1 MKTNYS
7 SGALSSEQ
15 VSTIFKNLSAQSAK
29 TFVTF
34 GGQGIDPIPELRSF
48 YEEGHSY
55 SEFWETVFSSIE
67 EECKAIHKDRLIGAL
82 PLGFHLKDWLD
93 QPELT
98 PDHSILKNCSYS
110 IPLIFLAQ
118 ASALYRVLQ
127 DESNWEALFN
137 ETSGIFGHSQ
147 GVYAGFLLSSSP
159 DKTTFLTNLSLIL
172 RNLISLGI
180 RVQEEFPI
188 LELDVSAKRLLKPD
202 EIVSPMAALKSENDS
217 LLTEELEKFNLTRS
231 SEDTV
236 YLGLKNGPKARVV
249 CGSPES
255 LLEFRSFLTNNSFP
269 NLESWTFLKI
279 SAPFHSPLLR
289 RVPVLLEEDVKRIGF
304 NPKQSDLKIPLYDTR
319 DGRDL
324 RTESD
329 IALALSR
336 MAVAEILDWE
346 ICLGS
351 LEKEESKVLLIS
363 FGPGV
368 DAEKLCSPI
377 LRGKSYIVR
386 NLSKS
391 ESYRSF
397 TKETSLEFPK
407 SWKEFQPETVELPN
421 GKVFLKNNYSV
432 WTGRAPIFGGGMTPS
447 TVEPEIVISAAK
459 EGYLVEWAGGGQV
472 TEELFRKRMDVFR
485 KELPP
490 GVGIVINLLY
500 LDAYLWNLQVPLVK
514 KLKSEGAPIEGVTIS
529 AGIPEAEEAIR
540 ILKDFEAHGIWL
552 NSFKPGTQKQI
563 RQVISISKQIPD
575 SKILMQIEGGAA
587 GGHHSWEDLEEL
599 VRSTYSEIRDCKNI
613 ILAVGGGIAEPQDSK
628 SWLFG
633 TWAGK
638 NPMPVDAVFLGTR
651 LMAAKECATSEKIKQ
666 ALVDISGSENWKTT
680 QEGKNAGGVISGRSG
695 LGADIYYAENT
706 WTQLS
711 SLAEELTKGKETE
724 EAKKAVISKKNE
736 LVSLIN
742 STSKPYFGVLEEM
755 SYTQI
760 LSRYLELTCPGQRL
774 ISPEGNWPD
783 HPFIDKSFRSRFIEL
798 AQRFEAR
805 ISELSDQNSILE
817 KIGSDFDPNVFLNEW
832 KNRYKNADSIL
843 ILPEDIIF
851 FFDVCRRPGKP
862 VNFIPVIDEDL
873 VKWIRSDSLWYS
885 HCVGIEPDSCAW
897 IPGPKAIKGIHKANE
912 PVSSIFQNF
921 LQINL
926 DNSKSKKIH
935 WEDLFDSDSQGKK
948 ILNFFQEEQI
958 RNNSVSIFENIDIN
972 SNDWIICLAELGKGF
987 LNALLKS
994 PKIGQTSSDLKLFFE
1009 PRVGRKFTWETS
1021 NSEELLLLQ
1030 ILEENKLK
1038 VELKLSEKDSAELKL
1053 FFYDPKDGAAIP
1065 FQRKFY
1071 SSKTSGTFIEEDLSF
1086 REKSGL
1092 DLYLRTWGLDQKI
1105 DLNSSKN
1112 ISQELESEIV
1122 IDKESILN
1130 FRKAIGELRRT
1141 DLKSDPNPPLGMSTA
1156 FAWKVLLSPLF
1167 TLENKNLFRLLHFS
1181 QNFQWEKETN
1191 DLVPGDKLRSK
1202 ARLAKVRKLGSGQ
1215 EIQILGEISKEGKKV
1230 CSFQT
1235 GFLIRDVNSKFE
1247 EFDSLP
1253 FEKTI
1258 LIKSEAESNLINS
1271 IPWIYKKEDQETNSV
1286 GYKLKFTSTNRLVLS
1301 LSSNQELHAIEGKIE
1316 KVSGFHLEEWGKFK
1330 LEEKTTVGIPTSFD
1344 RFFLNLT
1351 EADQEIPLTKSY
1363 KIISETFYAP
1373 SDMSEYSAA
1382 SGDTNP
1388 IHTDIDFAKYAGW
1401 KDRIVHGLW
1410 TSSRVIKQIVM
1421 DTCEGDPSRLS
1432 SFEEIFEAPV
1442 YLGEELLLEAIHVS
1456 QKKGSQILSVSL
1468 ENRNGERKLSAKAIV
1483 SPKKT
1488 GYVFTGQGSQSQG
1501 MGMKLRDEFP
1511 EARNVWQRAENTT
1524 KDELGF
1530 SLLKIVQDNPT
1541 TLKVGKKVWNH
1552 PKGVLHLTQFT
1563 QVALVTKSM
1572 ADWEILKERGFLN
1585 QEAPFAGHSLGEF
1598 SALSARGF
1606 LGLENVI
1613 RIVYG
1618 RGLTMQSLVPR
1629 DKEGRSPFGMSVVLG
1644 NRHVG
1649 LDEETIL
1656 KVVAQIKEET
1666 GLPLEVVNLNI
1677 RDKQYS
1683 VTGDLKALT
1692 EMENRFK
1699 EIVRG
1704 KKTTIRLEGIDVP
1717 FHSRVLVN
1725 GVAEFRKTLEANVPQ
1740 ISGFEELDGK
1750 YIPNLVAKPF
1760 SIDKEFIK
1768 YVGEVSGSPILE
1780 KILKENQKLSNKEL
1794 RRILLIELLAY
1805 QFAMPVQWIKTQDQ
1819 FFQDLKVRRLIDL
1832 GARGDL
1838 AGMARQTL
1846 REVSDPSSFEI
1857 LHIEENRNI
1866 VFSELEDCDTAEFSK
1881 LREIPEPITIESP
1894 IAKAEIRTAPA
1905 QIQDIVQE
1913 SQQFGGE
1920 EASVNLTKKDALFVL
1935 LSLKAGIRPE
1945 EISEDENIDTLFGG
1959 NSSKR
1964 NQVMADLGTEFKT
1977 TSLDGAH
1984 EKSLKD
1990 LIKSLEEQSGYTQ
2003 PGPYLRTSFEETLKK
2018 FFPPDFGRTEVFKY
2032 LKEERGLSTSGIFA
2046 VSIFLPLYVREGESL
2061 RKGTL
2066 SSIALNSRIGNSK
2079 DASKW
2084 LDKAVDIF
2092 AQSKGIRIGKLSA
2105 NNSRSGGGAKVDA
2118 AALEELERKYF
2129 GAEGIFGKAIKNFQS
2144 RLLGEDPFSEF
2155 LIKDL
2160 NVLQEARQKIQ
2171 AESAPSSIFEEKK
2184 IVRFSN
2190 SEQWAK
2196 KKLLQG
2202 LTKLRTGT
2210 SNNFS
2215 PEEERYFANHASPL
2229 LSQVL
2234 KYWDQILE
2242 NDKIQFPEEKK
2253 NLETKREY
2261 LRSLSSKWDQNR
2273 NPIFFTENS
2282 VLRPKLEISEE
2293 GNLNFKEVEYSTK
2306 LKDFF
2311 QNKISIGTSKD
2322 QGASWKENQQE
2333 TESIL
2338 NSILRSSSEGIS
2350 FSGLKVLVTGGGPNS
2365 IALETVFVLLAGGA
2379 DIILTTT
2386 SYSSEKVKFYKKIF
2400 QKYGAKGASLSLVP
2414 FSQGS
2419 FDDIRSLS
2427 EWLVQKDWEP
2437 DVLIPFGAVGEENT
2451 GSQLDDSSLTSLRV
2465 MLLGVEKLIGTL
2477 GRVKNTPTETS
2488 PLHVILPLSPNHGIF
2503 GRDGMYAETKL
2514 GLETLFRKKFSE
2526 EDDWGKH
2533 TRIHGCVIGWVRG
2546 TGLMEAND
2554 LVAQALE
2561 EKSGV
2566 LTFSRREM
2574 GLLLGNLIHTYVFH
2588 SSEQITKANFT
2599 GGLDSQTDLGK
2610 TLGKIRA
2617 DILSEA
2623 KIKKETFSLKS
2634 KVLLEKQE
2642 TRSREFLPKEVYKYP
2657 SIPSQAKLNEIG
2669 HLKELDLS
2677 KTICVVGFSEI
2688 GPAGSSM
2695 TRWELEKS
2703 GTLSLE
2709 AALELAWMMGF
2720 IKYQAADKGRSWTD
2734 SETGEA
2740 VAEWEIK
2747 SKYEEKILT
2756 HTGIRII
2763 DKESVGFDPSSLFS
2777 FVDVVLEEDFFIPVS
2792 NSKEAE
2798 EFKKAEPEAT
2808 EIYHDSEKDK
2818 WFVRRKKGSTIK
2830 ARKASDFNRKVAG
2843 QIPKGWDPAKYGL
2856 TKDLTAQ
2863 VDPITVYNLYCTCEA
2878 FLRSGMEPMELYR
2891 FLHPGLVGS
2900 TVGSGMGGMGKLKR
2914 MFHDFLL
2921 GKERQHDALQES
2933 LINVTTAWA
2942 LTSYVG
2948 GYGPVQTPVAACATA
2963 GISLEM
2969 AASLIKEGKAGF
2981 MLAGAFDDFAMESLV
2996 GFGDMQATA
3005 SSVEML
3011 EQGIDPKGMCR
3022 PNDIRRGGFVE
3033 AQGGGVVLLARADL
3047 ALEAGL
3053 PIYGI
3058 LAYAGSKTDGIQAS
3072 IPAPGLGLLS
3082 LGAESEKEKSPLRNA
3097 LSSFGLTADDIGVA
3111 YKHDTSTK
3119 ANDKNENKLLY
3130 NLLSKLGRSP
3140 GNLLP
3145 VVSQKSLTGHSKGGA
3160 AAWQTIGILQ
3170 TLEEGIVTGN
3180 RNLEEVDP
3188 DMNDYEFITF
3198 TDESIPFGK
3207 HNIKAGML
3215 TTLGFGHVGALC
3227 LFVHSDYFLAALTPE
3242 QRETYLKLRRK
3253 REITNRNRY
3262 HEIRMGIGKPMY
3274 ERHTKS
3280 YFQEEEIGILLDAN
3294 YRSKQ
3299 GEKK

>member
-15 VSTIFKNLSAQSAK
+15 APSIFKNLSAQSVK
-29 TFVTF
+29 TFITF
-34 GGQGIDPIPELRSF
+34 SGQGADPLPELRSF
-48 YEEGHSY
+48 YEEGHTH
-55 SEFWETVFSSIE
+55 SEFWQTVFSSIE
-67 EECKAIHKDRLIGAL
+67 EECKAIHKDRLIGSL

-93 QPELT
+93 QPDLT

-127 DESNWEALFN
+127 DVSNWEALFN

-159 DKTTFLTNLSLIL
+159 DKATFLKNLSMIL

-180 RVQEEFPI
+180 RTQEEFPI
-188 LELDVSAKRLLKPD
+188 LELDVFAKKLLKQD
-202 EIVSPMAALKSENDS
+202 EIASPMAVLRSENDF
-217 LLTEELEKFNLTRS
+217 LLGEVLEKFNSTRS

-255 LLEFRSFLTNNSFP
+255 LLEFRNYLANNSFP
-269 NLESWTFLKI
+269 NPESWAFLKI

-289 RVPVLLEEDVKRIGF
+289 RVPILLEEDVKRIGF

-336 MAVAEILDWE
+336 MAVAETLDWE
-346 ICLGS
+346 TCLGS
-351 LEKEESKVLLIS
+351 LEKEEGKILLIS

-368 DAEKLCSPI
+368 DAEKLCSPS
-377 LRGKSYIVR
+377 LKGKSYLIR

-391 ESYRSF
+391 DSYRSF
-397 TKETSLEFPK
+397 TKETNLEFPK

-432 WTGRAPIFGGGMTPS
+432 WTGRAPVFGGGMTPS
-447 TVEPEIVISAAK
+447 TVEPGIVIAAAND
-459 EGYLVEWAGGGQV
+459 GYLVEWAGGGQV
-472 TEELFRKRMDVFR
+472 TEELFRKRMEVFR

-490 GVGIVINLLY
+490 GVGIVVNLLY

-529 AGIPEAEEAIR
+529 AGIPDTDEAIR
-540 ILKDFEAHGIWL
+540 ILKDFESHGIWL

-563 RQVISISKQIPD
+563 RQVLSIAKQMPD

-651 LMAAKECATSEKIKQ
+651 LMASKECATSEKIKQ
-666 ALVDISGSENWKTT
+666 ALVEISGSENWKTT
-680 QEGKNAGGVISGRSG
+680 QDGKNAGGVISGRSG

-706 WTQLS
+706 WTKLS

-724 EAKKAVISKKNE
+724 EAKKATLSKKRE
-736 LVSLIN
+736 LISLIN
-742 STSKPYFGVLEEM
+742 STAKPYFGDLEEM

-760 LSRYLELTCPGQRL
+760 LSRYLELTCPGKRL
-774 ISPEGNWPD
+774 ISPEGDWPD
-783 HPFIDKSFRSRFIEL
+783 HPFIDKSFRNRFIEL
-798 AQRFEAR
+798 VERFEAR
-805 ISELSDQNSILE
+805 ISEPTDQNSILE
-817 KIGSDFDPNVFLNEW
+817 KVNSDFDPNGFVHEW
-832 KNRYKNADSIL
+832 KTRYPSADTIL

-851 FFDVCRRPGKP
+851 FFDVCKRPGKP

-873 VKWIRSDSLWYS
+873 VKWVRSDSLWYS
-885 HCVGIEPDSCAW
+885 HCVDMEPDSCAW
-897 IPGPKAIKGIHKANE
+897 IPGPRAIKGIHKPNE
-912 PVSSIFQNF
+912 PVSSIFRNF
-921 LQINL
+921 LQASL
-926 DNSKSKKIH
+926 ENSKAKKIP
-935 WEDLFDSDSQGKK
+935 WEDLFDSDSQRKNV
-948 ILNFFQEEQI
+948 LNLISEEQI
-958 RNNSVSIFENIDIN
+958 SNNSISIFDNLDVTPNE
-972 SNDWIICLAELGKGF
+972 WIVHLAALGKGF
-987 LNALLKS
+987 LTAVLRS
-994 PKIGQTSSDLKLFFE
+994 SKIGQNSSDLKLFFE
-1009 PRVGRKFTWETS
+1009 PRVGRKFVWETS
-1021 NSEELLLLQ
+1021 DSKELLLIQ
-1030 ILEENKLK
+1030 VLEENKLK

-1065 FQRKFY
+1065 FQRKF
-1071 SSKTSGTFIEEDLSF
+1071 SAGKTLGAFIEEDLTV

-1092 DLYLRTWGLDQKI
+1092 DLYLKTWGLDQRI

-1156 FAWKVLLSPLF
+1156 FAWKVLLAPLF

-1181 QNFQWEKETN
+1181 QNFQWEKEAAE
-1191 DLVPGDKLRSK
+1191 LIPGDKLKSK

-1215 EIQILGEISKEGKKV
+1215 EIQILGEISKEGKKI

-1235 GFLIRDVNSKFE
+1235 GFLIRDVHSKFE
-1247 EFDSLP
+1247 EFDCLP
-1253 FEKTI
+1253 FEKSI
-1258 LIKSEAESNLINS
+1258 LIRSEAESNLLNS
-1271 IPWIYKKEDQETNSV
+1271 IPWIHKKEGQNISSV
-1286 GYKLKFTSTNRLVLS
+1286 GSKLKFTSGNRLVRYLGA
-1301 LSSNQELHAIEGKIE
+1301 NQELHKVEGKIE
-1316 KVSGFHLEEWGKFK
+1316 KVSGSHFEEWGEFK
-1330 LEEKTTVGIPTSFD
+1330 LEEKVQIGIPTSLD
-1344 RFFLNLT
+1344 RFFTNLS
-1351 EADQEIPLTKSY
+1351 EGDPEVPLAKPY

-1410 TSSRVIKQIVM
+1410 TSARVIKKIVI
-1421 DTCEGDPSRLS
+1421 DLCEGDPSRLS
-1432 SFEEIFEAPV
+1432 AFDETFEAPV
-1442 YLGEELLLEAIHVS
+1442 YLSEELLLEAIHVS

-1468 ENRNGERKLSAKAIV
+1468 VNRDGEKKLSAKAIV

-1524 KDELGF
+1524 RDELGF

-1541 TLKVGKKVWNH
+1541 SLKVGKKVWNH

-1572 ADWEILKERGFLN
+1572 ADWEILKERGFLD

-1683 VTGDLKALT
+1683 VTGDLKALA

-1760 SIDKEFIK
+1760 SIDQEFIK
-1768 YVGEVSGSPILE
+1768 YVWEVSGSPILE
-1780 KILKENQKLSNKEL
+1780 KILKEGKNLSEKEL

-1846 REVSDPSSFEI
+1846 REFPDPSSFEI
-1857 LHIEENRNI
+1857 LHIEENRNL
-1866 VFSELEDCDTAEFSK
+1866 VFSELEDCETAEFSK
-1881 LREIPEPITIESP
+1881 LGEIAEPITSEVP
-1894 IAKAEIRTAPA
+1894 
-1905 QIQDIVQE
+1905 IVQAE
-1913 SQQFGGE
+1913 SRIEPVQVQDTIQEPQPFGGE
-1920 EASVNLTKKDALFVL
+1920 EVSVNLTKKDALFVL
-1935 LSLKAGIRPE
+1935 LALKAGIRPE
-1945 EISEDENIDTLFGG
+1945 EISEEENIDTLFGG

-1964 NQVMADLGTEFKT
+1964 NQVMADLGAEFKT
-1977 TSLDGAH
+1977 TNLDGAH

-1990 LIKSLEEQSGYTQ
+1990 LIKSLEEQSAYSQ

-2018 FFPPDFGRTEVFKY
+2018 FFPPDFGRTEIFKH
-2032 LKEERGLSTSGIFA
+2032 LKEERGLSSSGIFT

-2061 RKGTL
+2061 RKGAL
-2066 SSIALNSRIGNSK
+2066 SPIALNSRIGNAK
-2079 DASKW
+2079 EASKW
-2084 LDKAVDIF
+2084 LDKAVDLF

-2105 NNSRSGGGAKVDA
+2105 NNSGSAGGAKVDA

-2129 GAEGIFGKAIKNFQS
+2129 GAEGVFGKAIKNFQS
-2144 RLLGEDPFSEF
+2144 RLLGEDPYAEF
-2155 LIKDL
+2155 LIKDIFA
-2160 NVLQEARQKIQ
+2160 LQEARQKIQ
-2171 AESAPSSIFEEKK
+2171 TEPSPLFEEKK

-2202 LTKLRTGT
+2202 LTKIRTGE
-2210 SNNFS
+2210 SDHFG
-2215 PEEERYFANHASPL
+2215 PEAEKYFANHASPL

-2234 KYWDQILE
+2234 QYWDQILE
-2242 NDKIQFPEEKK
+2242 KDEIRFPQEKK
-2253 NLETKREY
+2253 SIGSKREY
-2261 LRSLSSKWDQNR
+2261 LRSLSSKWDPNR
-2273 NPIFFTENS
+2273 KPISQAENS
-2282 VLRPKLEISEE
+2282 VLRPKLEISED
-2293 GNLNFKEVEYSTK
+2293 GNLNFKEVEYSTN
-2306 LKDFF
+2306 LKEYFHG
-2311 QNKISIGTSKD
+2311 KISILTSKD
-2322 QGASWKENQQE
+2322 QGGSWTENDKA

-2338 NSILRSSSEGIS
+2338 NSILSSSKEGIT

-2386 SYSSEKVKFYKKIF
+2386 SYSSEKVKFYKRIF

-2419 FDDIRSLS
+2419 FEDIRLLS

-2477 GRVKNTPTETS
+2477 GRLKNTPTETS

-2554 LVAQALE
+2554 LVAQTLE
-2561 EKSGV
+2561 ERSGV

-2574 GLLLGNLIHTYVFH
+2574 GLLLANLINTCVYH
-2588 SSEQITKANFT
+2588 SPEQITKANFT
-2599 GGLDSQTDLGK
+2599 GGLDSQSELGK

-2634 KVLLEKQE
+2634 KILLEKQE
-2642 TRSREFLPKEVYKYP
+2642 THTREFLPKEVYKYP
-2657 SIPSQAKLNEIG
+2657 SIPNQARLNEIG
-2669 HLKELDLS
+2669 YLQELDLS
-2677 KTICVVGFSEI
+2677 KTICVVGFAEL

-2747 SKYEEKILT
+2747 SKYEEKILA

-2763 DKESVGFDPSSLFS
+2763 DQECVGFDPSTLFS

-2798 EFKKAEPEAT
+2798 EFKNAEPEAT
-2808 EIYHDSEKDK
+2808 EVYHDPEKDK

-2843 QIPKGWDPAKYGL
+2843 QIPKGWDPARYGL

-2891 FLHPGLVGS
+2891 FIHPGLVGS

-2921 GKERQHDALQES
+2921 GNQRQHDALQES

-3053 PIYGI
+3053 PVYGI

-3097 LSSFGLTADDIGVA
+3097 LSTFGLTGDDIGVA

-3130 NLLSKLGRSP
+3130 NLLSKLGRTP

-3170 TLEEGIVTGN
+3170 TLENGIVTGN

-3188 DMNDYEFITF
+3188 DMNDYPFVTF

-3207 HNIKAGML
+3207 HNIRAGIL

-3242 QRETYLKLRRK
+3242 QRETYLELRKK
-3253 REITNRNRY
+3253 REIRYRNRY
-3262 HEIRMGIGKPMY
+3262 HEIRMGIGKPLY

-3280 YFQEEEIGILLDAN
+3280 YFQEDEIGLLLNAE
-3294 YRSKQ
+3294 YRSKS

>member
-15 VSTIFKNLSAQSAK
+15 ASSLFKNLSAQSVK

-34 GGQGIDPIPELRSF
+34 AGQGIDPIPELRSF
-48 YEEGHSY
+48 YEEGHSH
-55 SEFWETVFSSIE
+55 SEFWHTVFSSID
-67 EECKAIHKDRLIGAL
+67 EECKAIHKDRLIRSL

-127 DESNWEALFN
+127 NVSDWENLFN

-159 DKTTFLTNLSLIL
+159 DKNSFLKNLSLIL

-188 LELDVSAKRLLKPD
+188 LELDISAKKFLKPD
-202 EIVSPMAALKSENDS
+202 EVASPMAALKSEDD
-217 LLTEELEKFNLTRS
+217 LLLIQELEKFNLNKS
-231 SEDTV
+231 AEDTV

-255 LLEFRSFLTNNSFP
+255 LLEFRSHLISNNIP
-269 NLESWTFLKI
+269 NLDSWAFLKI
-279 SAPFHSPLLR
+279 SAPFHCPLLR

-336 MAVAEILDWE
+336 MAVAETLDWE

-351 LEKEESKVLLIS
+351 LENEESKILLIS
-363 FGPGV
+363 FGPGI
-368 DAEKLCSPI
+368 DAEKLCSPM
-377 LRGKSYIVR
+377 LKGKSYLVR

-397 TKETSLEFPK
+397 TKETNLEFPK

-421 GKVFLKNNYSV
+421 GNVFLKNNYSV

-447 TVEPEIVISAAK
+447 TVEPGIVIAAAK
-459 EGYLVEWAGGGQV
+459 DGYLVEWAGGGQV

-490 GVGIVINLLY
+490 GVSIVINLLY

-529 AGIPEAEEAIR
+529 AGIPETEEAVR

-563 RQVISISKQIPD
+563 RQVLSIAKRIPD

-638 NPMPVDAVFLGTR
+638 NQMPVDAVFLGTR

-666 ALVDISGSENWKTT
+666 ALVEISGSENWKTT

-695 LGADIYYAENT
+695 LGAEIYYAENT
-706 WTQLS
+706 WTKLS
-711 SLAEELTKGKETE
+711 FLAEELTKGKETE
-724 EAKKAVISKKNE
+724 DAKKAVLSRKND

-742 STSKPYFGVLEEM
+742 STAKPYFGDLEEM

-760 LSRYLELTCPGQRL
+760 LARYLELSCPGQRL

-783 HPFIDKSFRSRFIEL
+783 HPFIDKSFRNRFIEL
-798 AQRFEAR
+798 VQRFEAR
-805 ISELSDQNSILE
+805 ISEPTDQNSILE
-817 KIGSDFDPNVFLNEW
+817 EIRFEFDPNVFLNEW
-832 KNRYKNADSIL
+832 NNRYKNADTIL

-851 FFDVCRRPGKP
+851 FYDVCKRPGKP
-862 VNFIPVIDEDL
+862 VNFVPVIDEDI

-885 HCVGIEPDSCAW
+885 HCLGIEPDSCAW

-912 PVSSIFQNF
+912 PVSSIFRNF
-921 LQINL
+921 LEVNL
-926 DNSKSKKIH
+926 ENSKTKRIH
-935 WEDLFDSDSQGKK
+935 WEDLFDSDPKMK
-948 ILNFFQEEQI
+948 NFPNLFPEDQI
-958 RNNSVSIFENIDIN
+958 RNNSISIFDNINITP
-972 SNDWIICLAELGKGF
+972 NDWILTLSELGKGF
-987 LNALLKS
+987 LTAILRS
-994 PKIGQTSSDLKLFFE
+994 PKIGRSSSDLKLFFE
-1009 PRVGRKFTWETS
+1009 PRIGRKFVWETS
-1021 NSEELLLLQ
+1021 ASDELLLIQ
-1030 ILEENKLK
+1030 VWEENKLK

-1053 FFYDPKDGAAIP
+1053 YFYDPKNGTAIP
-1065 FQRKFY
+1065 FQRKF
-1071 SSKTSGTFIEEDLSF
+1071 SSGKTLGVFIEEDLTF
-1086 REKSGL
+1086 REESGL
-1092 DLYLRTWGLDQKI
+1092 DLYLKTWGLDQKFAF
-1105 DLNSSKN
+1105 SSPNN
-1112 ISQELESEIV
+1112 ISQEIESGIV

-1130 FRKAIGELRRT
+1130 FRKAIGELRRA

-1181 QNFQWEKETN
+1181 QNFKWEKEAN
-1191 DLVPGDKLRSK
+1191 ELVPGDKLRSK

-1215 EIQILGEISKEGKKV
+1215 EIQILGEISKNGKKV

-1235 GFLIRDVNSKFE
+1235 GFLIRDVYSKFD

-1253 FEKTI
+1253 FEKSI
-1258 LIKSEAESNLINS
+1258 RINSEAESNLLNS
-1271 IPWIYKKEDQETNSV
+1271 VPWIYKIEDQEPSV
-1286 GYKLKFTSTNRLVLS
+1286 VGTKFKFVSTKRLVLQ
-1301 LSSNQELHAIEGKIE
+1301 LEENKELYSIEGTIE
-1316 KVSGFHLEEWGKFK
+1316 KISGSHSEEWGKFK
-1330 LEEKTTVGIPTSFD
+1330 IEETTFVGIPTSFD
-1344 RFFLNLT
+1344 RFFSNLT
-1351 EADQEIPLTKSY
+1351 EADSEIPLTKPY
-1363 KIISETFYAP
+1363 KIISETFYSP

-1421 DTCEGDPSRLS
+1421 DVCQGDPSRLS
-1432 SFEEIFEAPV
+1432 SFEETFEAPV
-1442 YLGEELLLEAIHVS
+1442 YLGEELLLEAVHVS
-1456 QKKGSQILSVSL
+1456 QKKGSQILAIRL

-1483 SPKKT
+1483 SHKKT

-1524 KDELGF
+1524 RSELGF
-1530 SLLKIVQDNPT
+1530 SLLKIVQENPT
-1541 TLKVGKKVWNH
+1541 VLKVGKKVWSH
-1552 PKGVLHLTQFT
+1552 PKGVLNLTQFT

-1572 ADWEILKERGFLN
+1572 ADWEILKERGFLD

-1629 DKEGRSPFGMSVVLG
+1629 DKQGRSPFGMSVVLG

-1656 KVVAQIKEET
+1656 KVVSQIKEET

-1683 VTGDLKALT
+1683 VTGNLKALT

-1725 GVAEFRKTLEANVPQ
+1725 GVAEFRKTLETNVPQ
-1740 ISGFEELDGK
+1740 ISDFEELDGK
-1750 YIPNLVAKPF
+1750 YIPNLVARPF
-1760 SIDKEFIK
+1760 SIDKKFIK
-1768 YVGEVSGSPILE
+1768 HVWEISGSPILE
-1780 KILKENQKLSNKEL
+1780 RILKEDQNLSNKEI

-1819 FFQDLKVRRLIDL
+1819 FFLDLKVRRLIDL

-1846 REVSDPSSFEI
+1846 RESSDPSSFEI
-1857 LHIEENRNI
+1857 LHIEENRNL
-1866 VFSELEDCDTAEFSK
+1866 VFSELDDCESAEFSK
-1881 LREIPEPITIESP
+1881 LTEIQEPIETETPVEKLEVKNIS
-1894 IAKAEIRTAPA
+1894 T
-1905 QIQDIVQE
+1905 QIQEPSQE
-1913 SQQFGGE
+1913 LQQFGGE
-1920 EASVNLTKKDALFVL
+1920 EASVNLTKKDALFAL

-1964 NQVMADLGTEFKT
+1964 NQVMADLGAEFKT

-1990 LIKSLEEQSGYTQ
+1990 LLKSLEEQSAYTQ

-2018 FFPPDFGRTEVFKY
+2018 FFPPDFGRTEVFKH
-2032 LKEERGLSTSGIFA
+2032 LKEERGLNASGIFA
-2046 VSIFLPLYVREGESL
+2046 ISIFLPLLVREGESL
-2061 RKGTL
+2061 RKGAL
-2066 SSIALNSRIGNSK
+2066 SSIPLSSRIGNAK

-2084 LDKAVDIF
+2084 LDKAVDLF
-2092 AQSKGIRIGKLSA
+2092 AQSKGIRIGKLSS
-2105 NNSRSGGGAKVDA
+2105 NNFGSGGGAKVDA

-2129 GAEGIFGKAIKNFQS
+2129 AAEGIFGKAIRNFQS
-2144 RLLGEDPFSEF
+2144 RLIGEDPFAEF

-2160 NVLQEARQKIQ
+2160 SILQEARQKAQ
-2171 AESAPSSIFEEKK
+2171 TESTPSSLFEEKK

-2202 LTKLRTGT
+2202 LNKLRTG
-2210 SNNFS
+2210 SSIRFS
-2215 PEEERYFANHASPL
+2215 SEEEKYFANHASPL
-2229 LSQVL
+2229 MSQIL
-2234 KYWDQILE
+2234 GYWDQIFE
-2242 NDKIQFPEEKK
+2242 RDEIQSPEEKK
-2253 NLETKREY
+2253 NISHKREY
-2261 LRSLSSKWDQNR
+2261 LRSLSSEWDQNKK
-2273 NPIFFTENS
+2273 PIFQAENS
-2282 VLRPKLEISEE
+2282 VLRPKLDISEE
-2293 GNLNFKEVEYSTK
+2293 GNLNFKEVEYSTN
-2306 LKDFF
+2306 LMDFF
-2311 QNKISIGTSKD
+2311 KGKISIGVSKD
-2322 QGASWKENQQE
+2322 QGGSWAENQKE

-2338 NSILRSSSEGIS
+2338 NSISSSSKEGVS

-2386 SYSSEKVKFYKKIF
+2386 SYSAEKVKFYKRIF
-2400 QKYGAKGASLSLVP
+2400 QKYGSKGSSLSLVP

-2419 FDDIRSLS
+2419 FEDIRSLS
-2427 EWLVQKDWEP
+2427 EWLIQKDWEP

-2451 GSQLDDSSLTSLRV
+2451 GSQLDDSSLISLRV

-2526 EDDWGKH
+2526 EDDWGKN

-2554 LVAQALE
+2554 LVAQSLE

-2566 LTFSRREM
+2566 VTFSKREM
-2574 GLLLGNLIHTYVFH
+2574 GLLLANLIHTCVFH

-2610 TLGKIRA
+2610 TLGKIRG

-2623 KIKKETFSLKS
+2623 KIKKETFALKS
-2634 KVLLEKQE
+2634 KIILEKQE
-2642 TRSREFLPKEVYKYP
+2642 TLTREFLPKEVYKFP
-2657 SIPSQAKLNEIG
+2657 AVPSQTKLNEIG
-2669 HLKELDLS
+2669 YLKELDLS
-2677 KTICVVGFSEI
+2677 QTICVVGFAEL

-2740 VAEWEIK
+2740 VSEWEIK
-2747 SKYEEKILT
+2747 SKYEDRILT

-2763 DKESVGFDPSSLFS
+2763 DKECVGFDPSTLFS

-2798 EFKKAEPEAT
+2798 EFKNAEPEAT
-2808 EIYHDSEKDK
+2808 EIYHDPEKDK

-2856 TKDLTAQ
+2856 SKDLTAQ

-3005 SSVEML
+3005 SSIEMS

-3033 AQGGGVVLLARADL
+3033 SQGGGVVLLSRADL

-3053 PIYGI
+3053 PVYGI

-3097 LSSFGLTADDIGVA
+3097 LAAFGLTADDIGVA

-3130 NLLSKLGRSP
+3130 NLLSKLGRTP

-3188 DMNDYEFITF
+3188 DMNDYQFITF

-3227 LFVHSDYFLAALTPE
+3227 LFVHSDYFLAALTLE
-3242 QRETYLKLRRK
+3242 QREAYLALRRK
-3253 REITNRNRY
+3253 REIKYRNRY
-3262 HEIRMGIGKPMY
+3262 HEIRMGLGKPMY

-3280 YFQEEEIGILLDAN
+3280 YFQEEEIGILLDAG
-3294 YRSKQ
+3294 YRSKL
-3299 GEKK
+3299 GEK